1 MTDELESRLRRHLR
15 VVDDTE
21 VASTAD
27 VALSARRFAVRRRRR
42 TRIAAAA
49 ASVVAVVVA
58 ATAVVAILPGGSD
71 EVSIGSSPDGAAPA
85 PTSPAA
91 TSPLATTPTPA
102 TPPPV
107 DTESSAWAALPPDPR
122 GVTSDPSV
130 VWIGT
135 EAIAIGGLDDRG
147 DPRIGAAAFDPAAET
162 WRTLQDPPID
172 DETVAAQFTNQ
183 LVVWTGTEVL
193 VLGGGSDGPSRAFAP
208 GSLSYDPVVDE
219 WRSIPSPTGPVA
231 ANTPSVWTGTDLLV
245 WTTVGSA
252 PDAGAATA
260 FDPAT
265 DTWRELSAPPAIH
278 REHAASVWTGTE
290 WIIWGGHRDGSD
302 LDDGA
307 AYDPATDTWRTIAD
321 SPLSARR
328 STAVW
333 TGTEMLIASGSSGN
347 QGSPLA
353 LSDGAAY
360 DPVSDSWRPIANGFA
375 HPGFVPVWTGTQLV
389 LFAKGA
395 AAVYDP
401 ATDRWIDTCCNETGG
416 GAGGTPVWTGS
427 AIVLLGSHDPDV
439 GGSTFTPDDPGSAS
453 TTDVETPTPVET
465 IESDLGLV
473 SFVLPDDVGPYP
485 FSSPALPEFV
495 VGYGRWLVDC
505 CYLTIAL
512 QNLDPPIPDEERI
525 SDFERNGLTWSLY
538 DSGPRDGTEIIA
550 KASTG
555 ALTVLVSAQVR
566 FPDEA
571 PERVAQRV
579 VEQVAR
585 SLAVA
590 DAHSE

>member
-1 MTDELESRLRRHLR
+1 MTDQLESRLRRHLR
-15 VVDDTE
+15 AVDDAE
-21 VASTAD
+21 VASTTD
-27 VALSARRFAVRRRRR
+27 VGMSARRFAVRRRRR
-42 TRIAAAA
+42 TRITAGA
-49 ASVVAVVVA
+49 ASVVVVVVA

-71 EVSIGSSPDGAAPA
+71 EVSIGSSPDGTA
-85 PTSPAA
+85 PAA
-91 TSPLATTPTPA
+91 TSPVMTS
-102 TPPPV
+102 PPV
-107 DTESSAWAALPPDPR
+107 TTTSPPADADSSAWAALPPDPR

-130 VWIGT
+130 VWTGT
-135 EAIAIGGLDDRG
+135 EAVAIGGLDGSG
-147 DPRIGAAAFDPAAET
+147 DPRISAAAFDPDTET
-162 WRTLQDPPID
+162 WRVLQDPPID
-172 DETVAAQFTNQ
+172 NETVAAQFTDQ
-183 LVVWTGTEVL
+183 LVVWTGAEVL
-193 VLGGGSDGPSRAFAP
+193 VLGGRTAGDAPSRTIAP
-208 GSLSYDPVVDE
+208 GSLSYDPGVDE

-231 ANTPSVWTGTDLLV
+231 AHTPSVWTGAELLV

-252 PDAGAATA
+252 RDAGVATA

-265 DTWRELSAPPAIH
+265 DTWRELSAPPAIQ

-302 LDDGA
+302 LDDGV
-307 AYDPATDTWRTIAD
+307 AYDPATATWRTLAD

-333 TGTEMLIASGSSGN
+333 TGAEMLIASGSSGS

-353 LSDGAAY
+353 LADGAAY
-360 DPVSDSWRPIANGFA
+360 DPVSDSWRSIADGFA

-401 ATDRWIDTCCNETGG
+401 TTDRWIDTCCNETGG
-416 GAGGTPVWTGS
+416 GAGGIPVWTGS
-427 AIVLLGSHDPDV
+427 TIVLLGSHAPDV
-439 GGSTFTPDDPGSAS
+439 GGSTFTPEDPGPTS
-453 TTDVETPTPVET
+453 TAEVETPNVAET

-485 FSSPALPEFV
+485 FPPPVLPEFV

-505 CYLTIAL
+505 CYLNIAL
-512 QNLDPPIPDEERI
+512 QNLDPPMPDEERI
-525 SDFERNGLTWSLY
+525 SDFETNGLTWSLY
-538 DSGPRDGTEIIA
+538 DSGPRDGTEITA
-550 KASTG
+550 KATSG

-566 FPDEA
+566 FPDEVPGGA
-571 PERVAQRV
+571 AQRV
-579 VEQVAR
+579 VEQVAL

-590 DAHSE
+590 DAISE